1 MRLISQQGNNLRQLY
16 DYRTGLNVCT
26 TGTYPLAVQKY
37 SGKGGFKEDAFTSL
51 GVPEHLAPTLEWASN
66 HGLAATSWK
75 TYGTA
80 ERHLQSCIRDVGR
93 NMEFPFSVGDTLTF
107 IGWLVEKRGVKAKTI
122 QIYLSGLRMAH
133 FQRGLFDVN
142 LYADIVRHVL
152 TGLKQVDLIK
162 AKKGDCIERLPVTM
176 EVMEQIKLRLLRCG
190 WNLEKKRLVWAV
202 VTMAFSGSFRIHE
215 LLSREAQKFDPPSTL
230 LAKDI
235 SREMVKDGNKWEKV
249 IKVYLKSPKE
259 RRLKMGLAIDV
270 FPTDSYLCP
279 VGAYGKYLRSL
290 DRAPSPGGPAFL
302 TKERTGYTG
311 AAFNKDLKELLKG
324 HIDYSRGKITSH
336 SFRAGL
342 ATEMGKLGYKD
353 EEIKAVGR
361 WSSEAYLHYVKC
373 ARLKRMK
380 VAKQL
385 ATSLL
390 VGRRISS

>member
-1 MRLISQQGNNLRQLY
+1 M
-16 DYRTGLNVCT
+16 
-26 TGTYPLAVQKY
+26 AVQKY
-37 SGKGGFKEDAFTSL
+37 SGKGGFKEDAFIHL
-51 GVPEHLAPTLEWASN
+51 GVPEHLAPTLAWASN

-80 ERHLQSCIRDVGR
+80 ERHLQSCIEDVGR
-93 NMEFPFSVGDTLTF
+93 NMQFPFSVGDTLTF

-133 FQRGLFDVN
+133 FQRGLFSVN

-162 AKKGDCIERLPVTM
+162 EKKGGGIERLPVTM
-176 EVMEQIKLRLLRCG
+176 DVMKKIKLRMLRCG
-190 WNLEKKRLVWAV
+190 WNLQKKRLVWAV
-202 VTMAFSGSFRIHE
+202 VTMAFSGSFRVHE
-215 LLSREAQKFDPPSTL
+215 LLSRDSKTFDPSSTL
-230 LAKDI
+230 LAKNI
-235 SREMVKDGNKWEKV
+235 SSEMVKDGSKWEKV

-270 FPTDSYLCP
+270 FSTASYLCP
-279 VGAYGKYLRSL
+279 VRAYGKYLLSLGRSL
-290 DRAPSPGGPAFL
+290 PSGGPAFL
-302 TKERTGYTG
+302 TMERNGYTG

-324 HIDYSRGKITSH
+324 DIDYSRGKITSH

-342 ATEMGKLGYKD
+342 ATEMGRLGYKD

-390 VGRRISS
+390 VGTRISS